1 MSQPILYLMFGYPG
15 AGKTTTAKI
24 IEQITGAVRLSS
36 DEVRLELFPNPVF
49 SEEEHAELYAEL
61 NKRTEDL
68 LRAGT
73 SVIYDANLNR
83 YEHRAEKY
91 NICHQTG
98 AKAQLIWLHTAR
110 ELAKSRAIKNSRSHL
125 WPRAEQPESMFDRIA
140 NVVEL
145 PTQSETPIELDGT
158 KITLKYVT
166 EALQQT
172 A

>member
-1 MSQPILYLMFGYPG
+1 MSRPILYLMFGYPG

-24 IEQITGAVRLSS
+24 IEQVTGAVRLSS

-49 SEEEHAELYAEL
+49 SEAEHTALYDEL

-68 LRAGT
+68 LSSGT

-98 AKAQLIWLHTAR
+98 ATAQLIWLHTAR
-110 ELAKSRAIKNSRSHL
+110 ELAKSRAVENSRSHL
-125 WPRAEQPESMFDRIA
+125 WPREERPETMFDRIA
-140 NVVEL
+140 DVVEL
-145 PTQSETPIELDGT
+145 PTESETPIELDGT
-158 KITLKYVT
+158 KITLEYVT
-166 EALQQT
+166 EALKQT
-172 A
+172 T